1 MVMRRFGLYAVVI
14 SGLLGLAASSV
25 LSAAAQDLRTT
36 KQMQEF
42 VANASTPAEHAQLSK
57 HFLEMSE
64 RYIADA
70 DTHVVMAAEYR
81 RNGVNANRRF
91 GDPGIHCDRIAQRAR
106 EAASDA
112 RELATLHERL
122 AAGGPTSDA
131 KAPTKGPV
139 LSMSKVRFPDLLTPK
154 QAQELVANARTRA
167 DLTKL
172 GKHFAAEAAR
182 YKADADSHAA
192 MAAGYR
198 GSNRRG
204 GLEAAAVHCDRLV
217 ERVRDA
223 ATAARELAT
232 YHEGLAAEA
241 AK

>member
-1 MVMRRFGLYAVVI
+1 MVMKEFGLYAVVI
-14 SGLLGLAASSV
+14 SGMLGLAVSSPV
-25 LSAAAQDLRTT
+25 LSAQDLRTT
-36 KQMQEF
+36 KEMEEF
-42 VANASTPAEHAQLSK
+42 VAKASTPAEHAQLSK
-57 HFLEMSE
+57 HFLDMAE
-64 RYIADA
+64 RYEADA
-70 DTHVVMAAEYR
+70 DAHVAMAGDYR
-81 RNGVNANRRF
+81 RNAVNANRRF
-91 GDPGIHCDRIAQRAR
+91 GDPGVHCDRIAQRAR
-106 EAASDA
+106 EAATA
-112 RELATLHERL
+112 AGELATLHKRL
-122 AAGGPTSDA
+122 SAEGPTSNA

-139 LSMSKVRFPDLLTPK
+139 LSMPKVRFPDLLTPK
-154 QAQELVANARTRA
+154 QAQELVANAKTPA
-167 DLTKL
+167 DHTKL
-172 GKHFAAEAAR
+172 SKHFVAEAAR

-232 YHEGLAAEA
+232 YHEGLAGEA

>member
-1 MVMRRFGLYAVVI
+1 MKKFGRYAVVI
-14 SGLLGLAASSV
+14 SGLLGLAASSSA
-25 LSAAAQDLRTT
+25 LSAAQDLRTT
-36 KQMQEF
+36 KEMEEL
-42 VANASTPAEHAQLSK
+42 VARAATPAEHTALST
-57 HFLEMSE
+57 HFLDMAA
-64 RYIADA
+64 RYEADA
-70 DTHVVMAAEYR
+70 DAHVAMAADYR
-81 RNGVNANRRF
+81 RNAVNANRRF
-91 GDPGIHCDRIAQRAR
+91 GDPGVHCDRIAQRAR
-106 EAASDA
+106 EAATTA

-122 AAGGPTSDA
+122 ATGGPASGA

-139 LSMSKVRFPDLLTPK
+139 LSMPKVRFPDLLTPK
-154 QAQELVANARTRA
+154 QAQELVASAKTPA
-167 DLTKL
+167 DHTTLS
-172 GKHFAAEAAR
+172 KHFVAEAAR
-182 YKADADSHAA
+182 YKADADRHAA

-217 ERVRDA
+217 EQVRDA